1 MAATEKRVNIQL
13 KPGKISRQNTVTRA
27 TGVLNEDGS
36 VFLRYRGNDY
46 HDWASL
52 VEKELPDAD
61 FCSTMD
67 PRVFSALEK
76 AGFPMKG
83 PENASVSLHVTIPAS
98 LMEKLNNECMETN
111 QKQSSIVRDALNKR
125 YGSSC

>member
-1 MAATEKRVNIQL
+1 MATEKRVNIQL

-61 FCSTMD
+61 FYGTATDRTAAELDRVVVEEQSVTVASTTMQEM
-67 PRVFSALEK
+67 R
-76 AGFPMKG
+76 
-83 PENASVSLHVTIPAS
+83 
-98 LMEKLNNECMETN
+98 
-111 QKQSSIVRDALNKR
+111 
-125 YGSSC
+125 